1 VERPDLRTLSDAAGL
16 RRSSALGSARSTLR
30 DLVARGRGLARTLG
44 DLFFP
49 PVCVHCG
56 GLVEE
61 GDYRH
66 LCADCGGRIEF
77 VHPPAC
83 EICGH
88 PLAEAAPDGPPCPH
102 CADLV
107 PAFGRGRTGVLLRGP
122 ARSMLIELKYRGGR
136 HVLADLEAIF
146 RRCPGLIAHVHAAVL
161 VPVPLHPRKR
171 RERGFNQ
178 SELLARAL
186 ARAAGLAPPQA
197 LLCRRVD
204 TPSQTA
210 LDRSHRR
217 ANLKSTLNS
226 CAEALRRAGCLSL
239 DVATFAHG

>member
-1 VERPDLRTLSDAAGL
+1 VKRWLEA
-16 RRSSALGSARSTLR
+16 
-30 DLVARGRGLARTLG
+30 LG
-44 DLFFP
+44 DLLFP

-56 GLVEE
+56 GLVEG

-66 LCADCGGRIEF
+66 LCADCGAQIEF

-83 EICGH
+83 EVCGH
-88 PLAEAAPDGPPCPH
+88 PYPDAILGGTDCRH

-107 PAFGRGRTGVLLRGP
+107 PAFGRGRAAVLLRGP
-122 ARSMLIELKYRGGR
+122 ARSLLLELKYRGGR
-136 HVLADLEAIF
+136 HVLGDVEAIF
-146 RRCPGLIAHVHAAVL
+146 RRSPLLLAHVQGARL

-178 SELLARAL
+178 SDLLARVL
-186 ARAAGLAPPQA
+186 ARAAGLPHPKS
-197 LLCRRVD
+197 LLCRIID

-210 LDRSHRR
+210 LDRTDRR
-217 ANLKSTLNS
+217 ANLKNAFALAPGHDLNPGLRYVLVDDVFTSGSTLNS
-226 CAEALRRAGCLSL
+226 CAAALRRAGCLRL